1 MLQQTRESRYH
12 TGDSGV
18 GRTGLMLEQTQISRY
33 SSPSGHGFAAEDANN
48 LNDKLQGKIAEVI
61 GMSNELNGPDRVV
74 DGVFVQ
80 SKYYQS
86 ASQTVAA
93 AFDPNSG
100 YYRYGKQV
108 LEVPKDQYHDCVK
121 FMRKRIEQGKVRST
135 KNPADAEKIVRPGS
149 VTYEQAKN
157 IARPGNID
165 SLVFDAK
172 TQIVTSISGFPI
184 SFAVTFAHS
193 CWRGESVKDATMA
206 ALGCAALSGSTTVL
220 TGVVSAQLL
229 RTGIGT
235 FGATSVRNGVQAI
248 SRTPA
253 GREVARQIATVSLR
267 KSVAGAAAVNH
278 VSRLLRTNVIT
289 AAVAAVVTSTPD
301 FYRALF
307 KRSISWQQFGKN
319 TAINATGVATGA
331 AGWIGGAAGG
341 AAIGSAFPGP
351 GTVAGGLIGGIVGSL
366 GAGIGGTTAAKF
378 LADKFVK
385 DDSERLIAVLQDEI
399 AQLASK
405 YMLTEDELEHVIAKI
420 DQTINP
426 KWLGRMFKQKDQS
439 IFLRVELEHLFK
451 AIVRKRPKVSLPSVG
466 QLERTVDEIC
476 LESTECSEKC

>member
-1 MLQQTRESRYH
+1 
-12 TGDSGV
+12 
-18 GRTGLMLEQTQISRY
+18 MLEQTRILRY
-33 SSPSGHGFAAEDANN
+33 SSPGGLGFAAEDANN
-48 LNDKLQGKIAEVI
+48 LNDILQGKIAEVI
-61 GMSNELNGPDRVV
+61 GTSNELNGPDRVV
-74 DGVFVQ
+74 NGVFLQ

-93 AFDPNSG
+93 AFDSSSG
-100 YYRYGKQV
+100 YYRYEGQV
-108 LEVPKDQYHDCVK
+108 LEVPKDQWQDCVK
-121 FMRKRIEQGKVRST
+121 FMRKRIEQGKVLGI
-135 KNPADAEKIVRPGS
+135 KNPAEAEKIVRQGS

-157 IARPGNID
+157 IARAGNID
-165 SLVFDAK
+165 SLIFDAK
-172 TQIVTSISGFPI
+172 TQIVTSISVFPI

-206 ALGCAALSGSTTVL
+206 ALGCAALSGSTMVL

-229 RTGIGT
+229 RTGIGA

-253 GREVARQIATVSLR
+253 GREVARQIAIGSLG
-267 KSVAGAAAVNH
+267 KPVAGAAAINH
-278 VSRLLRTNVIT
+278 ASRLLRTNAIT

-301 FYRALF
+301 FYRAVF
-307 KRSISWQQFGKN
+307 KRSISWQQFAKN
-319 TAINATGVATGA
+319 TTINATGVATGA

-385 DDSERLIAVLQDEI
+385 DDSERLIELLQAEME
-399 AQLASK
+399 QLAAK

-420 DQTINP
+420 NQTINP
-426 KWLGRMFKQKDQS
+426 KWLHRMFKQKDPS
-439 IFLRVELEHLFK
+439 IFLRVEFEHLFRE
-451 AIVRKRPKVSLPSVG
+451 IVQKRPKIALPSVE
-466 QLERTVDEIC
+466 QLERAIEDMR
-476 LESTECSEKC
+476 LENS

>member
-1 MLQQTRESRYH
+1 
-12 TGDSGV
+12 
-18 GRTGLMLEQTQISRY
+18 MLEQTQISKY
-33 SSPSGHGFAAEDANN
+33 SSPGGHGFAAEDANHI
-48 LNDKLQGKIAEVI
+48 NDLLRGITSEI
-61 GMSNELNGPDRVV
+61 TGTSNELNGPDRVANS
-74 DGVFVQ
+74 VFLQ

-93 AFDPNSG
+93 AFDSNSG

-108 LEVPKDQYHDCVK
+108 LEVPKDQYQDCVK
-121 FMRKRIEQGKVRST
+121 FMRKRIEQGKVPGI
-135 KNPADAEKIVRPGS
+135 KNPAKAEKMVRRGS
-149 VTYEQAKN
+149 ITFEQAKN
-157 IARPGNID
+157 IACAGNID
-165 SLVFDAK
+165 SLIFDAK
-172 TQIVTSISGFPI
+172 TQIVTSISVFPI

-193 CWRGESVKDATMA
+193 RWRGESIKDATMA
-206 ALGCAALSGSTTVL
+206 ALGCAALSGSTMVL

-248 SRTPA
+248 SRTPV
-253 GREVARQIATVSLR
+253 GKEVIPQIAKVSLG

-278 VSRLLRTNVIT
+278 VSRLLRTNALT

-301 FYRALF
+301 FYRAVF
-307 KRSISWQQFGKN
+307 KRSISWQQFAKN
-319 TAINATGVATGA
+319 TAINTAGVATGA
-331 AGWIGGAAGG
+331 SGWIGGAAGG

-420 DQTINP
+420 HQTINP
-426 KWLGRMFKQKDQS
+426 KWLRRMFEQKDQS
-439 IFLRVELEHLFK
+439 IFLRVEFEHLFK

-476 LESTECSEKC
+476 LESTECREKC

>member
-1 MLQQTRESRYH
+1 MLK
-12 TGDSGV
+12 
-18 GRTGLMLEQTQISRY
+18 QTQISMYR
-33 SSPSGHGFAAEDANN
+33 SLGGLGFAAEDANN
-48 LNDKLQGKIAEVI
+48 LNDTLRGLQAQIMGT
-61 GMSNELNGPDRVV
+61 SNELNGPDRVV
-74 DGVFVQ
+74 NGVFLQ

-93 AFDPNSG
+93 AFDSNSG
-100 YYRYGKQV
+100 FFRYVGQE
-108 LEVPKDQYHDCVK
+108 LEVPADQYEDCVK
-121 FMRKRIEQGKVRST
+121 FMRKRIERGKVPGI
-135 KNPADAEKIVRPGS
+135 KNPAKAKKIIRQGS

-157 IARPGNID
+157 IARAGNID

-172 TQIVTSISGFPI
+172 TQIVTSISVFPI

-193 CWRGESVKDATMA
+193 RWRGESIKDATIA
-206 ALGCAALSGSTTVL
+206 AIGCAALSGSTMIL

-229 RTGIGT
+229 RTGVGA
-235 FGATSVRNGVQAI
+235 FGAASVRNGVKAI

-253 GREVARQIATVSLR
+253 GREVARQIATASLG

-278 VSRLLRTNVIT
+278 VSRLLRTNAIT

-301 FYRALF
+301 FYRAVF
-307 KRSISWQQFGKN
+307 KRSISWQQFAKN
-319 TAINATGVATGA
+319 TAINTAGVATGA

-385 DDSERLIAVLQDEI
+385 DDSELLIAVLQDEI

-426 KWLGRMFKQKDQS
+426 KWLHRMFKQKDQS
-439 IFLRVELEHLFK
+439 TFLRVEFEHLFRE
-451 AIVRKRPKVSLPSVG
+451 IVQKRPKIALPSVE
-466 QLERTVDEIC
+466 QLERAIEDMR
-476 LESTECSEKC
+476 LENT